1 MMIKM
6 LKLILVNQIKVSRFI
21 HKSGGFTLIELL
33 VALVIAFL
41 IIAPL
46 FNFMISIIT
55 AERDEQAKANSEL
68 EIQTAL
74 NYISRDLQQAV
85 YIYDAAG
92 INAIKA
98 QMPYQSDNTKTPI
111 LVFWKRELVSGVVP
125 TASGN
130 DDTFVYSLVV
140 YYLIKDSNTTW
151 SKAARI
157 GRWQIKDGVELS
169 GGVICTGYD
178 NKKYVN
184 NKNCPSPG
192 FAPFHDYFQDSD
204 SLEIGMNKWKKK
216 PEITY
221 TADAIVLIDYVD
233 QTTDSPPAATCP
245 SDIAATTTTQGITWS
260 AIKPTSMTGF
270 YACVDRANT
279 TVQVF
284 IRGNT
289 LARIYNSENA
299 IKYTET
305 KKKFFP
311 TTSVR
316 VQGRGFLYK

>member
-1 MMIKM
+1 M
-6 LKLILVNQIKVSRFI
+6 LKPTNFLLKGWMKFSRVTNRD
-21 HKSGGFTLIELL
+21 HGFTMMELL
-33 VALVIAFL
+33 IGLVMAFL
-41 IIAPL
+41 VLTPL
-46 FNFMISIIT
+46 FGLMSSIMNT
-55 AERDEQAKANSEL
+55 DKKEQAKTSSEQEL
-68 EIQTAL
+68 QIAMD
-74 NYISRDLQQAV
+74 YITRDLQQAV

-98 QMPYQSDNTKTPI
+98 QMAYQSDNTKTPI

-157 GRWQIKDGVELS
+157 ARWQIKDGVELS

-178 NKKYVN
+178 HKKYVN

-192 FAPFHDYFQDSD
+192 FAPFHDHFQDSD

-260 AIKPTSMTGF
+260 AIKSTSMTSF

-279 TVQVF
+279 TAQVF

-289 LARIYNSENA
+289 LARI
-299 IKYTET
+299 
-305 KKKFFP
+305 
-311 TTSVR
+311 
-316 VQGRGFLYK
+316 